1 MIKGYDP
8 PVNPNAGND
17 ALMAVATAV
26 PARVQP
32 YVPRDTEGLY
42 LWRKARHECRM
53 TPHLKGILI
62 TLTGVACVV
71 PDSLFVRL
79 IEADALTV
87 AFWRLLNAGLLI
99 GLGLLVWQ
107 GTAPFR
113 AVMRTGWTGVIY
125 GACTALSG
133 VMFVLAVANTSVANV
148 VFIIAS
154 MPVFAMIFSRV
165 FLGEPITRRMLL
177 TICAVAAGLGVI
189 AYGSGETKGAS
200 IKGDLMALVVSAAFA
215 AGLTAARQMR
225 HVSMVAAVPFAYIA
239 VALAIAPFALPLSVQ
254 PAQVP
259 LLVLHAGF
267 IALSSIFLALGPR
280 YITSAEVALLVLG
293 ESIFA
298 PLLVWFMLG
307 EDPGPWTLA
316 GGGVVLGALFASN
329 VYVLVRRRRA

>member
-1 MIKGYDP
+1 
-8 PVNPNAGND
+8 
-17 ALMAVATAV
+17 
-26 PARVQP
+26 
-32 YVPRDTEGLY
+32 
-42 LWRKARHECRM
+42 M

-62 TLTGVACVV
+62 TSLGVLFVV

-79 IEADALTV
+79 IEADPLTI
-87 AFWRLLNAGLLI
+87 AFWRLLNAGILI
-99 GLGLLVWQ
+99 GAGLLLWQ

-113 AVMRTGWTGVIY
+113 AVLGTGRTGLVYGICTG
-125 GACTALSG
+125 LSG
-133 VMFVLAVANTSVANV
+133 VMFVLALANTSVANV

-165 FLGEPITRRMLL
+165 FLAEPITRRMLL
-177 TICAVAAGLGVI
+177 TICAVAAGLSII

-200 IKGDLMALVVSAAFA
+200 IKGDLMALAVSAAFA

-239 VALAIAPFALPLSVQ
+239 MAVLILPVAAPLSVL

-259 LLVLHAGF
+259 TLALHAGF

-307 EDPGPWTLA
+307 EDPGPWALA
-316 GGGVVLGALFASN
+316 GGGVVLGALFVSN
-329 VYVLVRRRRA
+329 IYVLVRRRRI